1 MKTNDIATTYPPLYR
16 RMINVWLRHYKV
28 YKQNVLPNVF
38 PAFLEPLIFL
48 SAVGLGLGRYVETME
63 GMPYIMFLSTG
74 LVMTSAMFTA
84 AFDCSYGTYFRLNM
98 QNTYGG
104 MMASPL
110 KASDI
115 IIGEIFWAGTKGM
128 FFSAA
133 VLSIVSAFRVM
144 PYPASLIVPFCGF
157 INAVMFA
164 CVSLIT
170 ASYVK
175 NLNQFNFYIT
185 GFLSPM
191 FFLGGVVFSIDQM
204 PHALQIFT
212 EFLPLT
218 HPVRII
224 RAVCTGEYP
233 LRMLWDIAYCF
244 IFIYLVGGFAVKR
257 MKSKIIY

>member
-1 MKTNDIATTYPPLYR
+1 MKIKEHKYPHLFFR
-16 RMINVWLRHYKV
+16 LISVWLRHFRV
-28 YKQNVLPNVF
+28 YNQNILPNVF

-48 SAVGLGLGRYVETME
+48 SAVGLGLGRYIETME
-63 GMPYIMFLSTG
+63 GMPYVTFLSTG

-128 FFSAA
+128 FFSSA
-133 VLSIVSAFRVM
+133 VLFIVSTFGVM
-144 PYPASLIVPFCGF
+144 PYPASLVVPFCGF

-170 ASYVK
+170 ASYVR

-191 FFLGGVVFSIDQM
+191 FFLCGVVFSISQM
-204 PHALQIFT
+204 PQVLQLVT
-212 EFLPLT
+212 EILPLT

-224 RAVCTGEYP
+224 RAVCTDNYT

-244 IFIYLVGGFAVKR
+244 IFIYLVGGFAISR